1 MQKNGSP
8 RPEHKA
14 STGSPRIDPS
24 QRVGLPRVY
33 PSSAS
38 TKTRVGSVGAQ
49 RQGGA
54 IKLLGGRGT
63 AGQDTTHQ
71 LSLTSLASDYNIVA
85 AVDKH
90 HHHAAAVGR
99 LVDI

>member
-1 MQKNGSP
+1 MGENAKLVKWFI
-8 RPEHKA
+8 RIRIFKRCF
-14 STGSPRIDPS
+14 STFEII
-24 QRVGLPRVY
+24 
-33 PSSAS
+33 
-38 TKTRVGSVGAQ
+38 
-49 RQGGA
+49 GA

-63 AGQDTTHQ
+63 AGADTSHQ

-99 LVDI
+99 